1 MVNIDELIKTAI
13 KEKNDINKDT
23 YRAVKA
29 ALLNFKAA
37 NKQKEPSD
45 AEFVS
50 IVKKLKDDRLNSAKI
65 YTENNRSDLACI
77 EFKQAEALNVLL
89 PKEISREVAEKAVF
103 DYCVSNNMGTEN
115 GNIEIPKKNM
125 GMVIK
130 SVKEKLV
137 GVDGKMLSEIVRN
150 YVV

>member
-37 NKQKEPSD
+37 NKQEEPSD

-65 YTENNRSDLACI
+65 YTENNRSDLAYI

-103 DYCVSNNMGTEN
+103 DYCVSNNMG
-115 GNIEIPKKNM
+115 
-125 GMVIK
+125 
-130 SVKEKLV
+130 
-137 GVDGKMLSEIVRN
+137 
-150 YVV
+150 Y